1 MRQRFDR
8 LAAAAGCRV
17 GGNWSIKQRGGHWG
31 EKPSDRR
38 LTVRQTAA
46 GEDRRPQPPVRKCA
60 KSKTVDP

>member
-46 GEDRRPQPPVRKCA
+46 GRTDAHSRPYANVRVM
-60 KSKTVDP
+60 S